1 MQKNLRITPEGTRD
15 LLFEECLARR
25 KAESILSNLFQLR
38 GYSEVMTPG
47 IELYDLFDA
56 GEPVI
61 PAESMYK
68 LTDSRGR
75 LLVMRPDSTLPI
87 ARLTATRL
95 KDAPFPVRLYYA
107 QDVYHMN
114 HGRSGH
120 NDQQFQAG
128 IELIGASGER
138 ADLEM
143 LSLAVESLRICDV
156 GDFRVEIGHVGFFLS
171 LVGQLNVDDDVKD
184 TIRTLIEDKNYAA
197 LGGVLDTLEP
207 SDPVDF
213 IRMLP
218 RLFGGEEVLET
229 AWALCSNTESHAAL
243 KYLSNLYKKLCALGL
258 SDHVMI
264 DLGMIHQNEYYTG
277 VIFRGYIEGS
287 GDTVIS
293 GGRYDTLLR
302 RFGSDL
308 PATGFGVN
316 VDSLTKRMLER
327 QAVDPPKP
335 SIVLVHALPGY
346 ETEAFVKV
354 GELAY
359 QGMVCEFSVFNSLEE
374 ALVYA
379 ERRCISEVHAV
390 SDTIK
395 IYKL

>member
-335 SIVLVHALPGY
+335 SEVLVHALPGY